1 MSASGGVRTVMA
13 MTMTDESPNDHSG
26 EPLPPPLPPPRLP
39 YEHRWARSTDDK
51 VIGGVAGGVAASLA
65 VDAVWV
71 RIAFV
76 VLALL
81 GGAGIPLYVAAWLA
95 LPESPTAAPTSTA
108 RRAVAGVIAVMVLA
122 GGLTGAWWFG
132 DGDGMGDGSAWLLAL
147 ALAAVAVA
155 LWHRDG
161 DVRDRRPP
169 AVATSSLAGVPSDTE
184 HLPRVE
190 QRPGRYDERLQR
202 YDERRRARIEER
214 RNRPRSRLG
223 WAGLGLAGV
232 AGAITWLIAE
242 GRSDQGQLAFGVA
255 TIALGATI
263 VVATFAG
270 RARWLVVPA
279 ALTFTGAMV
288 AGALSFAGASIVG
301 SYGDH
306 LIDSRTGLQPRY
318 DFAAGDITM
327 DLGLANGERLDSA
340 RPQELRTSVTLGTGR
355 IQVYVP
361 ETAEVD
367 ITARVGAGSI
377 TIFGQSIDGYREQS
391 RVGRSAQL
399 FEGSIDPLRITVT
412 LNVGMGAVEVVA
424 VSDAALQEES
434 IAEGGGDV
442 LRQYIDGTILLVDG
456 TVQLPDGTIFTDGTF
471 TITIV
476 EERPDG
482 TVVFEDGT
490 QLAADGTVTTSGG
503 FVITAADR
511 GLEQQEVEPELV
523 EEGS

>member
-1 MSASGGVRTVMA
+1 
-13 MTMTDESPNDHSG
+13 MTMIDQSPDERSG
-26 EPLPPPLPPPRLP
+26 QPLPPPLPPPRLP

-95 LPESPTAAPTSTA
+95 LPESPTAAPTSSA
-108 RRAVAGVIAVMVLA
+108 RRVVAGVIAVMVLA
-122 GGLTGAWWFG
+122 SGLTGAWWFG
-132 DGDGMGDGSAWLLAL
+132 DGDGIGDGSAWLLAL

-169 AVATSSLAGVPSDTE
+169 ADATSSLTGVLSDTE
-184 HLPRVE
+184 QSLRVE
-190 QRPGRYDERLQR
+190 KRPGRYDERLHR
-202 YDERRRARIEER
+202 YDERRRARVEER

-242 GRSDQGQLAFGVA
+242 GRSDQGQLSFGVA
-255 TIALGATI
+255 TIVLGATI

-279 ALTFTGAMV
+279 GLTFAAALA
-288 AGALSFAGASIVG
+288 AGALSFAGASMSG

-306 LIDSRTGLQPRY
+306 SIDSGSGLQDRY
-318 DFAAGDITM
+318 DFAAGDVT
-327 DLGLANGERLDSA
+327 LYAGLFNGEPLGSA
-340 RPQELRTSVTLGTGR
+340 GPRALRTTITLGAGR

-361 ETAEVD
+361 DTAAVE
-367 ITARVGAGSI
+367 ITGRVGAGTI
-377 TIFGQSIDGYREQS
+377 TIFGQSIDGYREQMRVTRDAQ
-391 RVGRSAQL
+391 RVG
-399 FEGSIDPLRITVT
+399 EIIDPRRITLQ
-412 LNVGMGAVEVVA
+412 LNVGMGAVEVVLA
-424 VSDAALQEES
+424 GDQPLPFTPDS
-434 IAEGGGDV
+434 DV
-442 LRQYIDGTILLVDG
+442 LRQYVDG
-456 TVQLPDGTIFTDGTF
+456 TVLLSDGTVQTPNGTIFTDGTYTL
-471 TITIV
+471 TIAG
-476 EERPDG
+476 ELPDG
-482 TVVFEDGT
+482 TVVFDDGT
-490 QLAADGTVTTSGG
+490 TLAADGTVTTSGG

-511 GLEQQEVEPELV
+511 GLQPVLE